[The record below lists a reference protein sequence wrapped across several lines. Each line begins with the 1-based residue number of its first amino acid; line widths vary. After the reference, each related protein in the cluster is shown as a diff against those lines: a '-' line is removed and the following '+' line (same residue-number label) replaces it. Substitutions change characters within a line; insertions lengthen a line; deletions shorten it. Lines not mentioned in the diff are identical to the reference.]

1 MAKAPRAARGSRS
14 RKAGNSSRAADL
26 MSSNGKFSAP
36 PEDVIA
42 DYRLAFQSRVAAVTG
57 RKEVL
62 GGRAKFGIFGDGKEI
77 AQIAM
82 AKAFRA
88 GDIRAGYYRDQTFAF
103 ATGMSNLREF
113 FSQLYGDPNMEAD
126 PASAGRQMTSHF
138 ASRFLDDDGRWR
150 RLVDLKNT
158 TADIS
163 PTGAQMARL
172 LGLAYASKLY
182 RNLPELADVSG
193 QFSVNGNEVA
203 FGTIGNASTS
213 EGVFLEVMNAAGV
226 LQVPMALSVWD
237 DGYGISVPNEYQT
250 THSSISKALKGFAYN
265 EKTGSGFDI
274 YVVKGWDYPTL
285 CATYVDAIERVRKEH
300 IPAFFHVIEMT
311 QPQGH
316 STSGSHERYK
326 SKERLEWEEKSDC
339 ITWLRNW
346 ILESG
351 LSTEKELDEFEADD
365 RRVVETARKEAWQ
378 SLMEPIRREQAD
390 ALTLMR
396 RVAEESPSEAL
407 QSAMTELRDPL
418 TLNRR
423 IIASSLRRSLFALR
437 GHESDAKTE
446 LARFSEKYRDEKKE
460 LYNSYLF
467 SRSPDSPLEVG
478 EVKPEFSN
486 DSETVDGRVVLLRCF
501 DKMLERDQRVF
512 AIGEDIGKL
521 GDVNLVFEG
530 LNAKYGELRVTDTGI
545 REASILGQGIGA
557 SMRGLRPIVDI
568 QYLDYLLFAI
578 QGMSDDLAT
587 LHYRSHGGQ
596 KAPVIVRT
604 KGHRLEGIWHTG
616 SPMGMILHSCR
627 GIYICVPRNMTQAA
641 GMYNTLLLGDNPAL
655 VVEVLSGYRLKERV
669 PNNIGEFTVP
679 LGVPQVLREGADV
692 TIVTYGYCCR
702 VATEAAYDLAAMGI
716 DAEVIDVQTLSPFDL
731 QHTIVSSIE
740 KTNAAVFLDEDV
752 PGGAS
757 SYLMQRV
764 LEGQGAWQF
773 LDSAPRTLSASEG
786 RSAYGTDGGY
796 FTKPS
801 REDLLELVYELMK
814 ERRPGEFPPLGGS
827 GGGTD

>member
-1 MAKAPRAARGSRS
+1 MAKAPKTERGPSS
-14 RKAGNSSRAADL
+14 RKPNNSRAP
-26 MSSNGKFSAP
+26 SSATPNGKFFLP
-36 PEDVIA
+36 TQEIIA

-62 GGRAKFGIFGDGKEI
+62 GGRAKFGIFGDGKEV

-82 AKAFRA
+82 AKAFKP
-88 GDIRAGYYRDQTFAF
+88 GDIRSGYYRDQTFAF
-103 ATGMSNLREF
+103 ATRMSNLREF
-113 FSQLYGDPNMEAD
+113 FSQLYGDPNVQAD

-138 ASRFLDDDGRWR
+138 ATRFLDEDGGWR
-150 RLVDLKNT
+150 RLVDLKNAT
-158 TADIS
+158 SDIS

-182 RNLPELADVSG
+182 RNLPELEEVGRD
-193 QFSVNGNEVA
+193 FSINGNEVA

-226 LQVPMALSVWD
+226 LQVPMTISVWD

-250 THSSISKALKGFAYN
+250 THSSVSKALEGLAYN
-265 EKTGSGFDI
+265 EKTKSGFDI
-274 YVVKGWDYPTL
+274 YVLRGWDYPTL
-285 CATYVDAIERVRKEH
+285 CTTYPSAIERVRKEH
-300 IPAFFHVIEMT
+300 IPAFFHVTEMT

-339 ITWLRNW
+339 ISWLRTW
-346 ILESG
+346 MVESG
-351 LSTEKELDEFEADD
+351 VATEQELDEMEAED
-365 RRVVETARKEAWQ
+365 RRIVENARLEAWQ
-378 SLMEPIRREQAD
+378 SLMDPIRREQAD

-396 RVAEESPSEAL
+396 RLAEEAPSESL
-407 QSAMTELRDPL
+407 QSAITELRDPL

-423 IIASSLRRSLFALR
+423 LIASSLMRALFALR
-437 GHESDAKTE
+437 GHESDAKSELTE
-446 LARFSEKYRDEKKE
+446 FAGKYRKDKKE

-467 SRSPDSPLEVG
+467 SRSPESPLRVSEI
-478 EVKPEFSN
+478 KPEFSA
-486 DSETVDGRVVLLRCF
+486 DAETVDGRVVLLRCF
-501 DKMLERDQRVF
+501 DKMLERDPRVF
-512 AIGEDIGKL
+512 AVGEDIGKL

-596 KAPVIVRT
+596 KAPVIIRT

-627 GIYICVPRNMTQAA
+627 GIYVCVPRNMTQAA
-641 GMYNTLLLGDNPAL
+641 GMYNTLLQGDNPAL

-669 PNNIGEFTVP
+669 PSNIGEFTVP
-679 LGVPQVLREGADV
+679 LGVPQTLREGTDV
-692 TIVTYGYCCR
+692 TIITYGYCCR
-702 VATEAAYDLAAMGI
+702 VATEAAYDLAAMGVE
-716 DAEVIDVQTLSPFDL
+716 AEVIDVQTLSPLDL
-731 QHTIVSSIE
+731 QNSIAKSIE
-740 KTNAAVFLDEDV
+740 KTNAAIFLDEDV

-757 SYLMQRV
+757 AYLMQQV
-764 LEGQGAWQF
+764 LEAQGAWHF
-773 LDSAPRTLSASEG
+773 LDSAPRSLTASEG

-801 REDLLELVYELMK
+801 REDLVELAYELMT
-814 ERRPGEFPPLGGS
+814 ERRPKDFPPLRVRS
-827 GGGTD
+827 TER